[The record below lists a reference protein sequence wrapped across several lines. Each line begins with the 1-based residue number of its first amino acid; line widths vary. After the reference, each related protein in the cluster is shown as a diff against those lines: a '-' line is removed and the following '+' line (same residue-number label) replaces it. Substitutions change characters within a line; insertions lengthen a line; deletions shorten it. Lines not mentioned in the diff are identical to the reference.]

1 MRMTSTGYPCAR
13 MALLQCG
20 VGEEKQGPGWD
31 LFATTQSVGK
41 PVLFSACFPPVR
53 KHAVHNLQL
62 SQEPQQMR
70 PIIHPCFLLATVE
83 SRCEKKNA
91 SPHTFACMQ
100 TPKKPKA
107 TQKKNRWQQP
117 IPPQRVRCF
126 ASQQVFFCFSL
137 LFPPFLCVVLACC
150 FFFFCFSLSF
160 LCLYFFF
167 LTTQQQPCERAL
179 LLFIFSTDHFSFTVS
194 TLSISFPPFF
204 PLNTHTTKQPTCAK
218 SFTFRPAS
226 AVTRLVPSS
235 GR

>member
-1 MRMTSTGYPCAR
+1 MTSTGYPCAR

-126 ASQQVFFCFSL
+126 ASQQVFFV
-137 LFPPFLCVVLACC
+137 FLCFFPLVVCC
-150 FFFFCFSLSF
+150 FGLLFFFFASPF
-160 LCLYFFF
+160 LFFAF
-167 LTTQQQPCERAL
+167 T
-179 LLFIFSTDHFSFTVS
+179 FSF
-194 TLSISFPPFF
+194 
-204 PLNTHTTKQPTCAK
+204 
-218 SFTFRPAS
+218 
-226 AVTRLVPSS
+226 
-235 GR
+235 